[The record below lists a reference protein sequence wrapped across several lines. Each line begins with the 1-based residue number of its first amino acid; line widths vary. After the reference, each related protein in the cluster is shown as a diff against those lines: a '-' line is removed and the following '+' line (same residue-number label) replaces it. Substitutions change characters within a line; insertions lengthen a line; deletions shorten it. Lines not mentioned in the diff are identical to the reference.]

1 MVGHFKFRL
10 WLFGA
15 QAKGNDY
22 KEKTYCVYIWQA
34 MDNVFGA
41 LGYFFKLN
49 ENGWV
54 K

>member
-1 MVGHFKFRL
+1 VVTLSLDYGCLGQKP
-10 WLFGA
+10 
-15 QAKGNDY
+15 KGMTY
-22 KEKTYCVYIWQA
+22 EEKKSCVSIWRA